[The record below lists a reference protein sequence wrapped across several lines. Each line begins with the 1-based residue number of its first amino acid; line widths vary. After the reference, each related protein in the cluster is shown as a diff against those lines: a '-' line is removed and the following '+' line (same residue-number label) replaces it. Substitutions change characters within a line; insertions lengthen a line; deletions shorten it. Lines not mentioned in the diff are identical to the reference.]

1 MYKINIRSTLYIL
14 GIFVFGFSSIT
25 NLKAQDQNDG
35 PSEMRVVEGSVSIS
49 SGELIQDRDDNR
61 DINGNLAAGIRVKSD
76 LTGLVFEARNGIIKT
91 VQDPGSTLLYLSANE
106 RMVTVY
112 KNGYIQ
118 LDIVLNDVGIDLDE
132 GKVWELIIT
141 GDKDASIAPVQFR
154 VNPENS
160 TLIIDGTPRLL
171 NTTVFDT
178 SLTTGVHY
186 IQVRKPQYAFV
197 NDTITVSA
205 ETTNNPSYNLQRI
218 NPIPVTITSEPA
230 GASVTLNDE
239 PGSRGTTP
247 LTIREYPGEYKIE
260 LTLDGYSRVV
270 DEIDFTG
277 ENTEFNYN
285 LQEFVGYLSVSLS
298 PENAVLLIDN
308 EIISDYDQIKLRPGV
323 YSLEARAPGYD
334 RQQENITI
342 ELGDSL
348 SREINLT
355 QITGNL
361 FFSIDQEN
369 ANVSL
374 LKNGQEIESWQGNF
388 SKEGLPVG
396 MYEIRASLNNFET
409 KTRQI
414 EIIRDYDQII
424 SMDLA
429 QIDGKGALTVDGIFE
444 EAEITLKGPG
454 FSREYSTMPFT
465 LPSLTYGTYEVTI
478 EKDGFDDVT
487 KEVQVNSLS
496 QEITFVD
503 EFQPRS
509 KGKAV
514 LRSVIPGAVFPG
526 VGHGYLGKG
535 GRGWLYFLAGGGAL
549 AYSIKSYVDYN
560 NSYNK
565 YQTALDL
572 YKKESAGSNRFE
584 ELRSNYRGH
593 YQDADDALKQASIGL
608 SVYLAI
614 KGVEIVDLML
624 QKSNK
629 KKLENA
635 KIEFNARNNGLS
647 MRVNF

>member
-1 MYKINIRSTLYIL
+1 
-14 GIFVFGFSSIT
+14 
-25 NLKAQDQNDG
+25 
-35 PSEMRVVEGSVSIS
+35 MRIVDGSVSIS
-49 SGELIQDRDDNR
+49 AGELIQDRDDNR
-61 DINGNLAAGIRVKSD
+61 DINGNLAAGLRVKSD

-218 NPIPVTITSEPA
+218 NPIPVTINSEPA
-230 GASVTLNDE
+230 GASVTFNDE
-239 PGSRGTTP
+239 PGSRGITP
-247 LTIREYPGEYKIE
+247 LSVKEYPGVYKIE

-277 ENTEFNYN
+277 DNTVFNYN
-285 LQEFVGYLSVSLS
+285 LQEFVGHLSVSLS

-308 EIISDYDQIKLRPGV
+308 EIINDYDQIKLRPGV

-334 RQQENITI
+334 RLQENITV

-348 SREINLT
+348 TRDINLT

-361 FFSIDQEN
+361 FFSIEQED

-374 LKNGQEIESWQGNF
+374 LKNGQELDSWNGNY

-396 MYEIRASLNNFET
+396 MYELRATLDNFQP
-409 KTRQI
+409 KTQQV

-424 SMDLA
+424 TMDLT
-429 QIDGKGALTVDGIFE
+429 QIDGKGSLTINGIFK

-454 FSREYSTMPFT
+454 FSREYEMMPLT
-465 LPSLTYGTYEVTI
+465 LPSLTYGKYQITI

-487 KEVQVNSLS
+487 SEVQINSLN
-496 QEITFVD
+496 QQVTFVD

-514 LRSVIPGAVFPG
+514 LRSVLPGVAIPG

-535 GRGWLYFLAGGGAL
+535 GRGLLYFLAGGGAI

-565 YQTALDL
+565 YQTALDA
-572 YKKESAGSNRFE
+572 YNSEPANGDFDQ
-584 ELRSNYRGH
+584 LRSTYRSH
-593 YQDADDALKQASIGL
+593 YASANDALDQMKLGL
-608 SVYLAI
+608 TAYFAV
-614 KGVEIVDLML
+614 KGIEIIDLLL
-624 QKSNK
+624 QKSTK
-629 KKLENA
+629 KELEEA
-635 KIEFNARNNGLS
+635 KIQFNARNNGIS